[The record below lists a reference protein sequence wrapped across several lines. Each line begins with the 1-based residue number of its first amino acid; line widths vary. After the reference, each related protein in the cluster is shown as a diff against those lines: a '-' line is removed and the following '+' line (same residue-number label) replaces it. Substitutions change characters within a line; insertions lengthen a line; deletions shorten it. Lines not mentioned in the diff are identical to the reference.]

1 MQSYAINP
9 NKKTV
14 IFYCDNQFN
23 RSYFEMNL
31 TDDQYIKLL
40 EFNSNIDF

>member
-9 NKKTV
+9 NKKTC
-14 IFYCDNQFN
+14 IFYIEHQFN

-31 TDDQYIKLL
+31 TQEQYLSLL
-40 EFNSNIDF
+40 YFHSNIDE

>member
-1 MQSYAINP
+1 MQQYAINP

-14 IFYCDNQFN
+14 IFYCEHQFN

-31 TDDQYIKLL
+31 TDDQYINLL

>member
-14 IFYCDNQFN
+14 IFYCEWKFN
-23 RSYFEMNL
+23 KSYYEMNL
-31 TDDQYIKLL
+31 TEEQYLSLL
-40 EFNSNIDF
+40 DFNCNIDE

>member
-9 NKKTV
+9 NKKTC
-14 IFYCDNQFN
+14 IFYTEHQFK

-31 TDDQYIKLL
+31 TDAQYERLL
-40 EFNSNIDF
+40 EFNV